1 MVGIVINL
9 LLRLG
14 VNSHE
19 FWQETIFFLMRPSQ
33 IVLCQTSTT
42 SMVFLL
48 ITNMIK
54 TNFLHWT

>member
-19 FWQETIFFLMRPSQ
+19 FWQETIIFFNEA
-33 IVLCQTSTT
+33 
-42 SMVFLL
+42 F
-48 ITNMIK
+48 TNCFVPNINHK
-54 TNFLHWT
+54 YGVVVNHKYD